1 VGRRG
6 ERGSATVELAV
17 AAPAVLALVGLV
29 VLGGRVE
36 TARQVVAQAAED
48 AARAAT
54 LARSNSAMSGDAQ
67 AAAAADLAGR
77 DCGAWNLSL
86 SGVVSPGAVISA
98 RVTCTT
104 GLGMLPGSFTAT
116 GTASAVV
123 DSYRGVAR

>member
-1 VGRRG
+1 
-6 ERGSATVELAV
+6 V

-36 TARQVVAQAAED
+36 TAHQVVAQAAED

-54 LARSNSAMSGDAQ
+54 LARTSPAMSTEANS
-67 AAAAADLAGR
+67 AAAADLGGR
-77 DCGAWNLSL
+77 DCGGWTLNLTGAL
-86 SGVVSPGAVISA
+86 APGAVISA

-104 GLGMLPGSFTAT
+104 GLGLLPGTFTAT

-123 DSYRGVAR
+123 DVYRGVAAR

>member
-29 VLGGRVE
+29 VLAGRVE
-36 TARQVVAQAAED
+36 TAHQVVAQAAED

-54 LARSNSAMSGDAQ
+54 LARSTPAMSDEARS
-67 AAAAADLAGR
+67 AAAADLGGR
-77 DCGAWNLSL
+77 DCGAFTVSVSGSL
-86 SGVVSPGAVISA
+86 APGSVLSA

-104 GLGMLPGSFTAT
+104 GLGILPGTFTAT
-116 GTASAVV
+116 GTGSAVV
-123 DSYRGVAR
+123 DIFRGVAK